1 MDVKIN
7 SQSSQS
13 ETKGISITQV
23 CFIVREL
30 LAIFENEPSES
41 FVKDLIHLLPKICSK
56 LDDVVSRLRQD
67 NTYDFRK
74 GAKLLLCLLTKIF
87 NWKGFLSVTYNTL
100 LRGTIFLLVIKIRYY
115 ILSMFFFRGIT

>member
-13 ETKGISITQV
+13 ETKGISIKQV
-23 CFIVREL
+23 CFLVREL
-30 LAIFENEPSES
+30 LAIFENEPSKS

-56 LDDVVSRLRQD
+56 LEDVVGRLRQD

-74 GAKLLLCLLTKIF
+74 AAKLLLCLLATIF

-100 LRGTIFLLVIKIRYY
+100 LRGTIVLLKV
-115 ILSMFFFRGIT
+115 